1 MKNKVTSE
9 KPDWDLIG
17 KYLTGEATPAETKQ
31 VEKWANHSDKNHE
44 ELEKA
49 RQILEN
55 ADLVFKLKKYDSA
68 AAWQK
73 VAAQTVPVRRMNSRK
88 EIVAKI
94 YRYAAVILVAV
105 LLGVGGYYIANQNP
119 VNEIYTEILPPES
132 LELQEHILPDGSVVT
147 LNSNSKISFP
157 KRFKGSVREVTIT
170 GEVFF
175 DVKSNPEKPFVIN
188 AGEAQVKVLGTSFNV
203 SAYPEQEKVE
213 VIVETGKVQVTRKTN
228 TSTKETD
235 SLLLTPGEKGT
246 FSEKN
251 NKLEKN
257 VNADRNYLAW
267 KTHNLV
273 FEKTPLHQVIS
284 HLKKVYRIDIQITDK
299 ELNNLV
305 LTAEFNEKPIDFIL
319 NVIQLT
325 FDLNLS
331 EENGQYILS
340 KQEIVNN

>member
-1 MKNKVTSE
+1 MENKVTYE

-17 KYLTGEATPAETKQ
+17 KYLTGEATSAETEQ
-31 VEKWANHSDKNHE
+31 VEKWANQSEKNKE
-44 ELEKA
+44 ELDKTK
-49 RQILEN
+49 QLLEN
-55 ADLVFKLKKYDSA
+55 ADLVYKLKQYDSE

-73 VAAQTVPVRRMNSRK
+73 VAAQTVRVRRINFRK
-88 EIVAKI
+88 KIVAKI
-94 YRYAAVILVAV
+94 YRYAAVILVAI
-105 LLGVGGYYIANQNP
+105 LLGVGGYYIASQNP
-119 VNEIYTEILPPES
+119 VNEIYTEILPPET

-147 LNSNSKISFP
+147 LNNNSKISFP
-157 KRFKGSVREVTIT
+157 KRFKGNVREVTIT

-175 DVKSNPEKPFVIN
+175 DVKPNPEKPFVIN

-213 VIVETGKVQVTRKTN
+213 VIVETGKVQVTKKSDN
-228 TSTKETD
+228 PIKETN
-235 SLLLTPGEKGT
+235 SLLLSPGEKGI

-257 VNADRNYLAW
+257 VNSDRNYLAW

-273 FEKTPLHQVIS
+273 FEETPLTQVIN
-284 HLKKVYRIDIQITDK
+284 HLKKVYRIDIQLTDK

-305 LTAEFNEKPIDFIL
+305 LTAEFNKKPVDFIL

-325 FDLNLS
+325 FDLDLKK
-331 EENGQYILS
+331 ENGQYILS
-340 KQEIVNN
+340 KQEIINN

>member
-17 KYLTGEATPAETKQ
+17 KYLTGEATPAETEQ
-31 VEKWANHSDKNHE
+31 VETWASKSEENRE
-44 ELEKA
+44 ELEKTK
-49 RQILEN
+49 QLLEN
-55 ADLVFKLKKYDSA
+55 ADLVYKLKQYDSA

-73 VAAQTVPVRRMNSRK
+73 VAAQTVPVRRINFRK

-94 YRYAAVILVAV
+94 YRYAAVILVAI
-105 LLGVGGYYIANQNP
+105 LLGVGGYYIANQNQAS
-119 VNEIYTEILPPES
+119 EIYSEILPPET

-157 KRFKGSVREVTIT
+157 KRFKGNVREVTIT
-170 GEVFF
+170 GEAFF

-188 AGEAQVKVLGTSFNV
+188 AGEARVKVLGTSFNV

-213 VIVETGKVQVTRKTN
+213 IIVETGKVQVTRKTN
-228 TSTKETD
+228 TSTKETS

-246 FSEKN
+246 FSEKS

-267 KTHNLV
+267 KTRNLV
-273 FEKTPLHQVIS
+273 FEETPLNQVIS
-284 HLKKVYRIDIQITDK
+284 HLKKVYRVDIQLTDK

-305 LTAEFNEKPIDFIL
+305 LTAEFNKKPVDFIL

-325 FDLNLS
+325 FDLEL
-331 EENGQYILS
+331 EEKNGQYILS
-340 KQEIVNN
+340 KQEIDNN